1 MGVSEGPGAHPGGR
15 VPSWGR
21 GEAASLLGALAVGK
35 SLAGP
40 WRRGSGEGFRAQHL
54 RSQSRRPWREVHLP
68 LSPVPQVQHRR
79 EQEPRGSHWHWQ
91 GGGGVVQVAGRPRL
105 RGLARSP
112 VFTAE
117 KAASRE
123 QPRHGNERQGWGR
136 LRGKQENDAGKGG
149 NFQAHLSRLAQM
161 SSRAVERC
169 GVRTA
174 RISDPQR
181 GSPAPRHP
189 ARGRSECEGQRAEG
203 RRWGGGA
210 RRTRLTLRSS
220 CAHRPPAACSPT
232 APGLHLASS
241 HSFWGGESGGEWR
254 EVTQARTT

>member
-1 MGVSEGPGAHPGGR
+1 MRASEPSTSGARAGGPGGKSTSLSPPYPRCSTGGSR
-15 VPSWGR
+15 N
-21 GEAASLLGALAVGK
+21 LGAPTGTGR
-35 SLAGP
+35 AGG
-40 WRRGSGEGFRAQHL
+40 W
-54 RSQSRRPWREVHLP
+54 
-68 LSPVPQVQHRR
+68 
-79 EQEPRGSHWHWQ
+79 
-91 GGGGVVQVAGRPRL
+91 VVQVAGRPRL

-149 NFQAHLSRLAQM
+149 NLQAHLSRLAQM

>member
-1 MGVSEGPGAHPGGR
+1 MRASEPSTSGARAGGPGGKSTSLSPPYPRCSTGGSR
-15 VPSWGR
+15 N
-21 GEAASLLGALAVGK
+21 LGAPTGTGR
-35 SLAGP
+35 AGG
-40 WRRGSGEGFRAQHL
+40 W
-54 RSQSRRPWREVHLP
+54 
-68 LSPVPQVQHRR
+68 
-79 EQEPRGSHWHWQ
+79 
-91 GGGGVVQVAGRPRL
+91 VVQVAGRPRL

-149 NFQAHLSRLAQM
+149 NLQAHLSRLAQM

-210 RRTRLTLRSS
+210 PGGPGSHFGARVHIGRLLR
-220 CAHRPPAACSPT
+220 AHQLLWVFTWLLPIPSGAVRVVA
-232 APGLHLASS
+232 
-241 HSFWGGESGGEWR
+241 SGGR
-254 EVTQARTT
+254 